1 MAKVH
6 DSATDLITFARSSSG
21 TALRRIGYGEN
32 LVDNDDFATT
42 DISAWGSFDGTL
54 AVVGGQLE
62 LTYTTATQYVWVE
75 VTTTPGTLYEFSID
89 CRSDNAVGH
98 KLVAYSDAFPLG
110 TQIAPNPPFVNF
122 SASLTTQT
130 LRVRATTSTTLF
142 MVSTQLTSG
151 TAYFDNVSV
160 KEVIFDRATDPLVL
174 FNHPDDIP
182 RIEYGPD
189 GSLKG
194 LLIEEQRANLLT
206 HSTPDAVTPTNW
218 GALSGSGTRTL
229 TTLSNGLSA
238 LRFQATSERPYIQQA
253 VTLNANTTYTLSV
266 YVEAGYTAGARPVLL
281 ISNLG
286 GTTGTTQASLG
297 SEDSNGRI
305 SVTFTTG
312 SDVSGFIRY
321 GLGTDTNDTGDVTLG
336 GMQLEAGSFATSYIP
351 TSGSQETRWADVASI
366 PVSAFGYN
374 QDAGTVV
381 VEASAYAGNPI
392 NANYCSFGNAALTD
406 FIRLW
411 TWEGDTS
418 SVRWTGTN
426 FDVTRSFMAGTTE
439 VMAGAYAENNYNIA
453 LDGSAA
459 TPDTAGAQTLDA
471 TLVYLGSKT
480 GATEFLNGHIKSIQ
494 YYPRRLTNTQLQELT
509 S

>member
-21 TALRRIGYGEN
+21 TALRRVGYGEN
-32 LVDNDDFATT
+32 LVDNDDFTSGLTSWEQDDTAF
-42 DISAWGSFDGTL
+42 S
-54 AVVGGQLE
+54 VVGDELVYDASGSGLRLGQ
-62 LTYTTATQYVWVE
+62 T
-75 VTTTPGTLYEFSID
+75 
-89 CRSDNAVGH
+89 
-98 KLVAYSDAFPLG
+98 
-110 TQIAPNPPFVNF
+110 VNF
-122 SASLTTQT
+122 TAGRVYQLTCNATISST
-130 LRVRATTSTTLF
+130 FRVQLVDQISNDNGAQVILDS
-142 MVSTQLTSG
+142 VSTGANTVVFVANSSSTYLAFRKLFGVNNST
-151 TAYFDNVSV
+151 FDNVSV

-336 GMQLEAGSFATSYIP
+336 GMQIEEGSFATSYIP
-351 TSGSQETRWADVASI
+351 TSGSQQTRSADVASI

-480 GATEFLNGHIKSIQ
+480 GATEFLNGHIKSIK

-509 S
+509 A

>member
-21 TALRRIGYGEN
+21 TALRRIGYGDE
-32 LVDNDDFATT
+32 LVDNGEFET
-42 DISAWGSFDGTL
+42 DILNWSA
-54 AVVGGQLE
+54 VGGGASVAWDSGPQRMQV
-62 LTYTTATQYVWVE
+62 TAGAGFE
-75 VTTTPGTLYEFSID
+75 GAL
-89 CRSDNAVGH
+89 
-98 KLVAYSDAFPLG
+98 
-110 TQIAPNPPFVNF
+110 
-122 SASLTTQT
+122 QT
-130 LRVRATTSTTLF
+130 LS
-142 MVSTQLTSG
+142 LTSG
-151 TAYFDNVSV
+151 KVYVLSCDYVRGSVSQVRLAAQGFSGQPAATGTAASGSLEVIAVAGVTNNVRVDAGGSTGDFYVDNISV

-182 RIEYGPD
+182 RIEYGSD